1 MTIRTGLRIAAASL
15 FLLCAAH
22 SALAQLT
29 TGTLS
34 ASIRD
39 GQSAAVAGASA
50 SLLNEGRGLRLPEVT
65 SSMGGDIVIPNIPPG
80 TYTLEVSLK
89 GFKTL
94 RRPGIAVS
102 AGDQSSLGVLTLE
115 VGAVAESITVSAEV
129 AQLQTQSAERSFTI
143 TPAAVQNLPISN
155 RSFTA
160 LASLSPGVSGT
171 SRIGDRAST
180 GGGNSNI
187 MMDGVS
193 TMDTGNNGILLQMN
207 VESIAEVKMLVSN
220 YQAEYGRS
228 SGLQISAV
236 TKSGTNQFH
245 GSAYL
250 VMRRSKWNAISQTA
264 KLNGDPK
271 GRVDDKDMGYTIG
284 GPIGRPGRPNKLF
297 FFYAHEYAPRTTGG
311 SIVRY
316 RMPTALERAGDFSRS
331 LDNNGALYPYI
342 KDPLLTGA
350 CSAANQT
357 GCFRDGG
364 VLGKIPQSRL
374 YSTGL
379 QILNLYP
386 NPTAEIP
393 GAPYNYEGVRPNQSL
408 MSQQPVA
415 RIDYQPFD
423 KLRGSFKMSGWRQ
436 QNPVIL
442 GDVPGFNDSTQY
454 HPFITLLATTVNYS
468 INPTTFMEVTYGRS
482 QNELAGC
489 VLAQGGTG
497 PTFCGAGLPTSE
509 KANLDKAGLGALPS
523 LFPDAGV
530 INPDYYA
537 FKAFESLKPPIWDG
551 KRLRMVPSFN
561 WGGRIANAPPN
572 FPFPGYLNINRTQ
585 DISISLT
592 KIKGRHTLKSGF
604 YNTHS
609 FKAQQRQ
616 GWAGTLSF
624 ANDANN
630 PLDSGFGFAN
640 AALGIFSSYNQFSR
654 YVEGSLVYDNTEG
667 YVQDNWKLTSRLT
680 LDYGV
685 RLVRQQPQYDK
696 FGQASNFLPEKW
708 TAAQAPVLYEPGCV
722 GASPCT
728 GANRQA
734 RDPRTGQLL
743 GPNSTVAIGTLVPG
757 SGSSTNGLF
766 LSGQGIAKTTYEWP
780 LLRAAPRFGMAW
792 DVTGRQTIVLRGG
805 GGLFYDRPAGNSI
818 FNQIQ
823 NPPTIRN
830 LTLRYAGLQSLSG
843 GLTTEAPPSLSVY
856 QYRSGLPAT
865 WQWNSGIQIMLPQSI
880 VLDMA
885 YTGESASNL
894 VENVDIN
901 AVDYGAAFL
910 PANQD
915 PTQTSSLPGQ
925 AVLPTDQMRAFRG
938 YSGISRA
945 MPRGWL
951 VAHTLEL
958 SLTRR
963 FTRGLSFG
971 LNDTIVLAQ
980 RGSTGARLQHNPDGT
995 FVYRADQKDAD
1006 QLLGNFV
1013 PTRHIFK
1020 GNFVW
1025 EIPGSKRGDALAAR
1039 ALKLVTNDWRLSGV
1053 WSANTG
1059 GAYTVGYSYQGGGG
1073 NQNITGSPNYGGRV
1087 RITGNT
1093 GSGCSGADIYRQFNT
1108 GAFSGPLVGS
1118 VGLESGADYLRGCYF
1133 QAIDLSIAR
1142 DVKLG
1147 ESRRL
1152 QFRLDIFNA
1161 PNEARITG
1169 RNTTLNLVSPLD
1181 QTITNLPFDANGNLI
1196 PSRSQPKNA
1205 GVGVASGYQGPRNLQ
1220 AQIRFVF

>member
-1 MTIRTGLRIAAASL
+1 MTLRNFLIL
-15 FLLCAAH
+15 FFLLPG
-22 SALAQLT
+22 SATVAFAQLT

-39 GQSAAVAGASA
+39 GQSASVVGATA
-50 SLLNEGRGLRLPEVT
+50 SLLNEGRGTRLPEVT
-65 SSMGGDIVIPNIPPG
+65 SSLAGDIVIPGIPPG
-80 TYTLEVSLK
+80 TYTLEISMK
-89 GFKTL
+89 GFKSL
-94 RRPGIAVS
+94 RRAGIAIS

-115 VGAVAESITVSAEV
+115 LGAIAESITISAET
-129 AQLQTQSAERSFTI
+129 APLQTQSAERSFTI
-143 TPAAVQNLPISN
+143 TPTAVQNLPIGN

-180 GGGNSNI
+180 GGSNNNI

-207 VESIAEVKMLVSN
+207 VESIAEVKILVSN

-271 GRVDDKDMGYTIG
+271 GKLDDKDMGYTIG
-284 GPIGRPGRPNKLF
+284 GPIGRPGRENKLF

-316 RMPTALERAGDFSRS
+316 RFPTALERAGDFSRS
-331 LDNNGALYPYI
+331 IDNNGNLFPYI
-342 KDPLLTGA
+342 KDPLIAGT
-350 CSAANQT
+350 CSAANQ
-357 GCFRDGG
+357 GACFRDGD
-364 VLGKIPQSRL
+364 VLGRIPRSRQ

-386 NPTAEIP
+386 MPNVNVP
-393 GAPYNYEGVRPNQSL
+393 GVPYNYEDTRPSQSL
-408 MSQQPVA
+408 MSQQPVL
-415 RIDYQPFD
+415 RIDYQPWAR
-423 KLRGSFKMSGWRQ
+423 LRGSFKMSGWRQ
-436 QNPVIL
+436 QNPTII
-442 GDVPGFNDSTQY
+442 GNVPGFNDSTQY

-468 INPTTFMEVTYGRS
+468 INPTTFVEGTFGRS

-497 PTFCGAGLPTSE
+497 PTFCEAGLPTSE

-530 INPDYYA
+530 INPEYYA
-537 FKAFESLKPPIWDG
+537 FQALESLKPPIWDG
-551 KRLRMVPSFN
+551 KRLRMVPQFS
-561 WGGRIANAPPN
+561 WGGRIASAPPN
-572 FPFPGYLNINRTQ
+572 FPFPGYLNINRTK
-585 DISISLT
+585 DISINLT
-592 KIKGRHTLKSGF
+592 KISGRHTLKTGF
-604 YNTHS
+604 YNTYS

-616 GWAGTLSF
+616 GWAGNINF
-624 ANDANN
+624 GNDANN

-640 AALGIFSSYNQFSR
+640 AALGVFSSYNQFSR
-654 YVEGSLVYDNTEG
+654 YVEGSLVYNNTEAF
-667 YVQDNWKLTSRLT
+667 VQDNWKLSPRLT

-685 RLVRQQPQYDK
+685 RFVRQQPQYDK

-708 TAAQAPVLYEPGCV
+708 TAAQAPQLYLPGCV
-722 GASPCT
+722 TASPCS

-734 RDPRTGQLL
+734 LDPRTGQLL
-743 GPNSTVAIGTLVPG
+743 GPNSVVAIGTLIPG
-757 SGSSTNGLF
+757 TGNPTNGLF

-780 LLRAAPRFGMAW
+780 ILQAAPRFGMAY

-818 FNQIQ
+818 FPQIQ

-856 QYRSGLPAT
+856 QYQSGLPAT
-865 WQWNSGIQIMLPQSI
+865 WQWNSGAQILLSKLA
-880 VLDMA
+880 VLDFA
-885 YTGESASNL
+885 YTGERAYNL

-901 AVDYGAAFL
+901 AIDYGAAFL

-915 PTQTSSLPGQ
+915 RTQTSSLPGA
-925 AVLPTDQMRAFRG
+925 AVVPADQMRAFRG
-938 YSGISRA
+938 FSGITQA
-945 MPRGWL
+945 VPRGWL

-958 SLTRR
+958 SFTRR
-963 FTRGLSFG
+963 FSRGLSFG

-980 RGSTGARLQHNPDGT
+980 RGSTPARLQHNPDGT
-995 FVYRADQKDAD
+995 FFERPDQKDQD
-1006 QLLGNFV
+1006 RLIGDFV

-1025 EIPGSKRGDALAAR
+1025 DIPATPQGSSIRARMLRLASS
-1039 ALKLVTNDWRLSGV
+1039 DWRFSGI

-1059 GAYTVGYSYQGGGG
+1059 GAYTLGVSYQGGGG

-1087 RITGNT
+1087 RILSNP
-1093 GSGCSGADIYRQFNT
+1093 GSGCSSDIHRQFKAESFT
-1108 GAFSGPLVGS
+1108 GPSVGS

-1133 QAIDLSIAR
+1133 QALDLSIAR
-1142 DVKLG
+1142 EIRITEAK
-1147 ESRRL
+1147 RL
-1152 QFRLDIFNA
+1152 QFRLDVFNA

-1169 RNTTLNLVSPLD
+1169 RNATLNLVSPLD
-1181 QTITNLPFDANGNLI
+1181 QTISNLPYDASGNLI
-1196 PSRSQPKNA
+1196 LSRSQPKNA
-1205 GVGVASGYQGPRNLQ
+1205 GVGVATGFQGPRTLQ
-1220 AQIRFVF
+1220 AQLRFIF

>member
-1 MTIRTGLRIAAASL
+1 MNLWTRCPLIAIALFASTAANG
-15 FLLCAAH
+15 
-22 SALAQLT
+22 QLT

-39 GQSAAVAGASA
+39 GQSAVIAGATA
-50 SLLNEGRGLRLPEVT
+50 SLLNEGRGTRMPSVT
-65 SSMGGDIVIPNIPPG
+65 SSAAGDIVIPNIPPG
-80 TYTLEVSLK
+80 TYTLEITQK

-94 RRPGIAVS
+94 KRSGIAVS

-115 VGAVAESITVSAEV
+115 VGTITESITVSAEA

-143 TPAAVQNLPISN
+143 TPTAVQNLPIAN

-180 GGGNSNI
+180 GGSNNNI

-236 TKSGTNQFH
+236 TKSGTNRFH
-245 GSAYL
+245 GSAYS
-250 VMRRSKWNAISQTA
+250 VMRRSKWNALSQTA

-271 GRVDDKDMGYTIG
+271 GKIDDKDLGYSIG
-284 GPIGRPGRPNKLF
+284 GPIGRPGRQNKLF
-297 FFYAHEYAPRTTGG
+297 FFYAHEYSPRTTGG

-316 RMPTALERAGDFSRS
+316 RFPTALERSGDFSRS
-331 LDNNGALYPYI
+331 VDNNGTLYPYI
-342 KDPLLTGA
+342 KDPLLPGA
-350 CSAANQT
+350 CTAANQT

-364 VLGKIPQSRL
+364 VVGRIPKDRL
-374 YSTGL
+374 YSTGQ

-386 NPTAEIP
+386 MPNTEIP
-393 GAPYNYEGVRPNQSL
+393 GVAYNYEGTRPNQSL
-408 MSQQPVA
+408 MSMQPVA
-415 RIDYQPFD
+415 RIDYQPWD

-436 QNPVIL
+436 QNPTII
-442 GDVPGFNDSTQY
+442 GNVPGFNDSTQY
-454 HPFITLLATTVNYS
+454 HPFITLIATTVNYS
-468 INPTTFMEVTYGRS
+468 INPTTFMEGTYGRS

-497 PTFCGAGLPTSE
+497 PTFCESGLATSE
-509 KANLDKAGLGALPS
+509 KANRDKAGLGALPS

-530 INPDYYA
+530 INPEYYA
-537 FKAFESLKPPIWDG
+537 FRALESLKPPIWDG
-551 KRLRMVPSFN
+551 KRINIVPAFG
-561 WGGRIANAPPN
+561 WGGRIGFAPPN

-585 DISISLT
+585 DISINLT
-592 KIKGRHTLKSGF
+592 KIAGRHTLKSGF

-616 GWAGTLSF
+616 GWAGNINF
-624 ANDANN
+624 GNDANN

-654 YVEGSLVYDNTEG
+654 YVEGSLVYDNTEF
-667 YVQDNWKLTSRLT
+667 YVQDNWKVSNRIT

-685 RLVRQQPQYDK
+685 RFVRQQPQYDK
-696 FGQASNFLPEKW
+696 FLQASNFLPEKW
-708 TAAQAPVLYEPGCV
+708 APGQAPLLYLPGCV
-722 GASPCT
+722 GASPCA

-743 GPNSTVAIGTLVPG
+743 GPNSAVAIGTLVPG
-757 SGSSTNGLF
+757 TGSATNGLF
-766 LSGQGIAKTTYEWP
+766 VSGNGIAKTTYEWP
-780 LLRAAPRFGMAW
+780 LLRAAPRFGMAY
-792 DVTGRQTIVLRGG
+792 DVTGKQTIVLRGG

-818 FNQIQ
+818 FGQIQ

-830 LTLRYAGLQSLSG
+830 LTLRYAGLQSLSS

-856 QYRSGLPAT
+856 QYKSDLPGT
-865 WQWNSGIQIMLPQSI
+865 WQWNSGVQFQLPKAI
-880 VLDMA
+880 ILDMA
-885 YTGESASNL
+885 YTGEWANNL

-901 AVDYGAAFL
+901 AVDFGAAFL
-910 PANQD
+910 ASNQD
-915 PTQTSSLPGQ
+915 PTQTSALPGS
-925 AVLPTDQMRAFRG
+925 AVVPTDQMRAFRG
-938 YSGISRA
+938 FSGITQA
-945 MPRGWL
+945 IPRGWL
-951 VAHTLEL
+951 VAHTMEL
-958 SLTRR
+958 SITRR
-963 FTRGLSFG
+963 FSRGFSFG
-971 LNDTIVLAQ
+971 LNDTILLSQ
-980 RGSTGARLQHNPDGT
+980 RGSTAARLEHRPDGK
-995 FVYRADQKDAD
+995 FVQRADQDAAD
-1006 QLLGNFV
+1006 KLLGDFV
-1013 PTRHIFK
+1013 PTVHTFK

-1025 EIPGSKRGDALAAR
+1025 EIPGTKRGDTAGAM
-1039 ALKLVTNDWRLSGV
+1039 ALKWLTNDWRFSGV
-1053 WSANTG
+1053 WSATTG
-1059 GAYTVGYSYQGGGG
+1059 GAYTLGYSYQGGGG

-1087 RITGNT
+1087 RILGNT
-1093 GSGCSGADIYRQFNT
+1093 GSGCSSDRFRQFNSS
-1108 GAFSGPLVGS
+1108 GFSGPQVGS

-1133 QAIDLSIAR
+1133 QALDLSIAR
-1142 DVKLG
+1142 EMRIG
-1147 ESRRL
+1147 ESKRL

-1169 RNTTLNLVSPLD
+1169 RNATLNLVSPLD
-1181 QTITNLPFDANGNLI
+1181 ATITNLPFDASGAII

-1205 GVGVASGYQGPRNLQ
+1205 GVGVATGYQGPRTLQ
-1220 AQIRFVF
+1220 AQLRFVF

>member
-1 MTIRTGLRIAAASL
+1 MKLQVRLAILPVPLILLWGSATAA
-15 FLLCAAH
+15 
-22 SALAQLT
+22 AQLT

-39 GQSAAVAGASA
+39 GQSAAIAGATA
-50 SLLNEGRGLRLPEVT
+50 SLLNDGRGTRLPSVN
-65 SSMGGDIVIPNIPPG
+65 SSVSGDIVMPNIPPG

-94 RRPGIAVS
+94 KRPGIAVS
-102 AGDQSSLGVLTLE
+102 AGDQSSLGVLTLA
-115 VGAVAESITVSAEV
+115 VGAVTESITVSAES
-129 AQLQTQSAERSFTI
+129 AQLQTQSAERSFNI
-143 TPAAVQNLPISN
+143 TPSAVQNLPIAN

-160 LASLSPGVSGT
+160 LASLAPGVSGT

-180 GGGNSNI
+180 GGSNNNI

-236 TKSGTNQFH
+236 TKSGTNQIH
-245 GSAYL
+245 GSAYM

-264 KLNGDPK
+264 KRNGDPK
-271 GRVDDKDMGYTIG
+271 GRIDDKDLGYSVG
-284 GPIGRPGRPNKLF
+284 GPIGRPGRQNKLF
-297 FFYAHEYAPRTTGG
+297 FFYAHEYSPRVTGG

-316 RMPTALERAGDFSRS
+316 RFPTALERAGDFSRS
-331 LDNNGALYPYI
+331 IDNNGNRFPYI
-342 KDPLLTGA
+342 KDPLLPGA
-350 CSAANQT
+350 CTAANQS
-357 GCFRDGG
+357 GCFQDGG
-364 VLGKIPQSRL
+364 VLGKIPANRL
-374 YSTGL
+374 YPTG
-379 QILNLYP
+379 QQVLNLYP
-386 NPTAEIP
+386 LPNVDIP
-393 GAPYNYEGVRPNQSL
+393 GVAYNYEGNRPNQSL
-408 MSQQPVA
+408 MSQQPVL
-415 RIDYQPFD
+415 RLDYQPWD
-423 KLRGSFKMSGWRQ
+423 KLRGSFKMSGWKQ
-436 QNPVIL
+436 QNPAII
-442 GDVPGFNDSTQY
+442 GNVPGFNDSTQY
-454 HPFITLLATTVNYS
+454 HPFITLLATTINYS
-468 INPTTFMEVTYGRS
+468 INPTTFMEGTYGRS

-497 PTFCGAGLPTSE
+497 PTFCENGLPTSE

-537 FKAFESLKPPIWDG
+537 YQALQSLKPPIWDG
-551 KRLRMVPSFN
+551 TRLRMVPAFG
-561 WGGRIANAPPN
+561 WGGRIGFAPPN

-585 DISISLT
+585 DISVSLT
-592 KIKGRHTLKSGF
+592 KIAGRHTLKTGF

-616 GWAGTLSF
+616 GWAGNINF
-624 ANDANN
+624 GNDANN

-640 AALGIFSSYNQFSR
+640 AALGTFTSYNQFSR

-667 YVQDNWKLTSRLT
+667 YLQDNWKVSNRLT

-696 FGQASNFLPEKW
+696 LGQASNFLPEKW
-708 TAAQAPVLYEPGCV
+708 TAAQAPLIYLPGCA
-722 GASPCT
+722 GASPCA

-743 GPNSTVAIGTLVPG
+743 GPNSVVAIGTLVPG
-757 SGSSTNGLF
+757 TGSSTNGLF
-766 LSGQGIAKTTYEWP
+766 LSGNGIAKTTYEWP
-780 LLRAAPRFGMAW
+780 VLRAAPRFGMAF
-792 DVTGRQTIVLRGG
+792 DLTGRQTVVLRGG
-805 GGLFYDRPAGNSI
+805 GGLFYDRPSGNSI
-818 FNQIQ
+818 YGQIQ

-843 GLTTEAPPSLSVY
+843 GLTTEAPPALSVY

-865 WQWNSGIQIMLPQSI
+865 WQWNTGVQIMLPKST

-885 YTGESASNL
+885 YTGERAYNL

-901 AVDYGAAFL
+901 AVDFGAAFL

-915 PTQTSSLPGQ
+915 STQTNPLPGA
-925 AVLPTDQMRAFRG
+925 AVVPTDQMRAFRG
-938 YSGISRA
+938 FSGITQA
-945 MPRGWL
+945 IPRGWL
-951 VAHTLEL
+951 IAHTLEL
-958 SLTRR
+958 SVTRR
-963 FTRGLSFG
+963 FTRGLAFG
-971 LNDTIVLAQ
+971 LNDTILLSQ
-980 RGSTGARLQHNPDGT
+980 RGSTSARLQHNPDGS
-995 FVYRADQKDAD
+995 FFERPDQKDAD
-1006 QLLGNFV
+1006 RLLGDFI
-1013 PTRHIFK
+1013 PTRHFFK

-1025 EIPGSKRGDALAAR
+1025 EVPGTKRGDTSGAQ
-1039 ALKLVTNDWRLSGV
+1039 ALKWLTNDWRFSGV
-1053 WSANTG
+1053 WTATTG
-1059 GAYTVGYSYQGGGG
+1059 GAYTLGISYQGGGG
-1073 NQNITGSPNYGGRV
+1073 NQNITGSPNYGGRA
-1087 RITGNT
+1087 RILGNT
-1093 GSGCSGADIYRQFNT
+1093 GSGCAGDIHRQFKTAAFT
-1108 GAFSGPLVGS
+1108 GPSVGS
-1118 VGLESGADYLRGCYF
+1118 VGLESSSDYLRGCFF
-1133 QAIDLSIAR
+1133 QALDFAIAR
-1142 DVKLG
+1142 ELRVG

-1152 QFRLDIFNA
+1152 QFRVDIFNA
-1161 PNEARITG
+1161 PNEARLTG

-1181 QTITNLPFDANGNLI
+1181 QTITNLPFDASGTLI

-1205 GVGVASGYQGPRNLQ
+1205 GLGVATAFQGSRTLQ

>member
-1 MTIRTGLRIAAASL
+1 MKQQMRLAIFALP
-15 FLLCAAH
+15 FLLPLGNSTAY
-22 SALAQLT
+22 AQLT

-34 ASIRD
+34 ATIRD
-39 GQSAAVAGASA
+39 GQSGAIVGATA
-50 SLLNEGRGLRLPEVT
+50 SLLSEGRGTRLPGVISST
-65 SSMGGDIVIPNIPPG
+65 SGDFVIPNIPPG

-94 RRPGIAVS
+94 KRLGVAVS

-115 VGAVAESITVSAEV
+115 VGALTESITVSAES
-129 AQLQTQSAERSFTI
+129 AQLQTQSAERSFSI
-143 TPAAVQNLPISN
+143 TPSAVQNLPIAN

-180 GGGNSNI
+180 GGSNNNI

-236 TKSGTNQFH
+236 TKSGTNQLH
-245 GSAYL
+245 GSAYM
-250 VMRRSKWNAISQTA
+250 VMRRSKWNALSQTA

-271 GRVDDKDMGYTIG
+271 GSFNDKDLGYSIG
-284 GPIGRPGRPNKLF
+284 GPIGRPGRQNKLF
-297 FFYAHEYAPRTTGG
+297 FFYAHEYSPRTTGG
-311 SIVRY
+311 SVVRY
-316 RMPTALERAGDFSRS
+316 RFPTALERAGDFSRS
-331 LDNNGALYPYI
+331 TDNNGNRFPYI
-342 KDPLLTGA
+342 KDPLLSGT
-350 CSAANQT
+350 CSATSQA
-357 GCFRDGG
+357 GCFQDGG
-364 VLGKIPQSRL
+364 IVGKIPASRL
-374 YSTGL
+374 YQTGQ

-386 NPTAEIP
+386 LPNVDVP
-393 GAPYNYEGVRPNQSL
+393 GVSYNYEGIRSNQSL
-408 MSQQPVA
+408 RSQQPVL
-415 RIDYQPFD
+415 RVDYQPWD
-423 KLRGSFKMSGWRQ
+423 KLRGSFKLSGWKQ
-436 QNPVIL
+436 QNPTIV
-442 GDVPGFNDSTQY
+442 GNVPGFNDSTQY

-468 INPTTFMEVTYGRS
+468 INPTTFIEGTYGRS

-497 PTFCGAGLPTSE
+497 PTFCEAGLPTSD

-523 LFPDAGV
+523 LFPNAGV
-530 INPDYYA
+530 INPEYYA
-537 FKAFESLKPPIWDG
+537 YKALESLKPSIWDG
-551 KRLRMVPSFN
+551 TRLRMVPAFG
-561 WGGRIANAPPN
+561 WGGRIGSAPPN

-585 DISISLT
+585 DLSISLT
-592 KIKGRHTLKSGF
+592 KIAGRHTLKTGF

-616 GWAGTLSF
+616 GWAGNINF
-624 ANDANN
+624 GNDANN

-654 YVEGSLVYDNTEG
+654 YVEGSLVYDNTEA
-667 YVQDNWKLTSRLT
+667 YVQDNWKLSNRLT

-685 RLVRQQPQYDK
+685 RFVRQQPQYDK

-708 TAAQAPVLYEPGCV
+708 TASQAPLLYLPGCV

-728 GANRQA
+728 GTNRQA

-743 GPNSTVAIGTLVPG
+743 GPTSVVAIGTLVPG
-757 SGSSTNGLF
+757 TGSSTNGLF
-766 LSGQGIAKTTYEWP
+766 LSGKGIANTTYEWP
-780 LLRAAPRFGMAW
+780 LLRAAPRFGMAF

-805 GGLFYDRPAGNSI
+805 GGLFYDRPSGNSI
-818 FNQIQ
+818 FGQIQ
-823 NPPTIRN
+823 NPPTIQN

-856 QYRSGLPAT
+856 KYKSGLPAT
-865 WQWNSGIQIMLPQSI
+865 WQWNTGVQIMLPKSA
-880 VLDMA
+880 VLDIA
-885 YTGESASNL
+885 YTGERANNL

-901 AVDYGAAFL
+901 AVDFGAAFL

-915 PTQTSSLPGQ
+915 PTQTSPLPGA
-925 AVLPTDQMRAFRG
+925 AVVPTDQMRAFRG
-938 YSGISRA
+938 FSGISQA
-945 MPRGWL
+945 VPRGWL
-951 VAHTLEL
+951 TAHTMEL

-963 FTRGLSFG
+963 FSRGLAFG
-971 LNDTIVLAQ
+971 LNDTILMVQ

-995 FVYRADQKDAD
+995 FTERADQRAAD
-1006 QLLGNFV
+1006 QLLGDFIPN
-1013 PTRHIFK
+1013 RHTFK

-1025 EIPGSKRGDALAAR
+1025 EIPGTKRSGTTAAQ
-1039 ALKLVTNDWRLSGV
+1039 ALKWLTNDWRFSGL

-1059 GAYTVGYSYQGGGG
+1059 GAYTVGISYQGGGG
-1073 NQNITGSPNYGGRV
+1073 NQNITGSPNYGGRA
-1087 RITGNT
+1087 RILSDP
-1093 GSGCSGADIYRQFNT
+1093 GSGCGGDVYRQFNT
-1108 GAFSGPLVGS
+1108 AAITGPSVGS
-1118 VGLESGADYLRGCYF
+1118 VGLESGSDYLRGCYF
-1133 QAIDLSIAR
+1133 QSLDFAIAR
-1142 DVKLG
+1142 EVRLG

-1169 RNTTLNLVSPLD
+1169 RNATLAVVSPLD
-1181 QTITNLPFDANGNLI
+1181 QSVTNLPFDASGTLI

-1205 GVGVASGYQGPRNLQ
+1205 GVGVANGYQGPRSLQ

>member
-1 MTIRTGLRIAAASL
+1 MLPGFASVA
-15 FLLCAAH
+15 F
-22 SALAQLT
+22 AQLT

-34 ASIRD
+34 ATIRD
-39 GQSAAVAGASA
+39 SQSAAIVGATA
-50 SLLNEGRGLRLPEVT
+50 SLLNEGRGTRLPEVA
-65 SSMGGDIVIPNIPPG
+65 SSVAGDIVIPNIPPG
-80 TYTLEVSLK
+80 TYTLEISLK
-89 GFKTL
+89 GFKSL
-94 RRPGIAVS
+94 RRSGIAVS

-115 VGAVAESITVSAEV
+115 VGTVNESITVSAEA

-143 TPAAVQNLPISN
+143 TPTAVQNLPIGN

-180 GGGNSNI
+180 GGSNNNI

-207 VESIAEVKMLVSN
+207 VESIAEVKILVSN

-271 GRVDDKDMGYTIG
+271 GKIDDKDMGYTIG
-284 GPIGRPGRPNKLF
+284 GPIGRPGRQNKLF

-316 RMPTALERAGDFSRS
+316 RFPTALERAGDFSRS
-331 LDNNGALYPYI
+331 IDNNGNLFPYI
-342 KDPLLTGA
+342 KDPLLAGT
-350 CSAANQT
+350 CSAANQ
-357 GCFRDGG
+357 GACFRDGD
-364 VLGKIPQSRL
+364 VLGRIPQNRL

-379 QILNLYP
+379 RILDLYP
-386 NPTAEIP
+386 KPNVNIP
-393 GAPYNYEGVRPNQSL
+393 GVPYNYEDTRPSQSL

-415 RIDYQPFD
+415 RIDYQPWSR
-423 KLRGSFKMSGWRQ
+423 LRGSFKMSGWRQ
-436 QNPVIL
+436 QNPTII
-442 GDVPGFNDSTQY
+442 GNVPGFNDSTQY

-468 INPTTFMEVTYGRS
+468 FNPTTFVEGTYGRS

-497 PTFCGAGLPTSE
+497 PTFCEAGLPTSE

-523 LFPDAGV
+523 LFPDAGL
-530 INPDYYA
+530 INPEYYA
-537 FKAFESLKPPIWDG
+537 FQALESLKPPIWDG
-551 KRLRMVPSFN
+551 TRLRIVPQFG
-561 WGGRIANAPPN
+561 WGGRIASAPPN
-572 FPFPGYLNINRTQ
+572 FPFPGYLNINRTK
-585 DISISLT
+585 DISINLT
-592 KIKGRHTLKSGF
+592 KVTGRHTLKTGF
-604 YNTHS
+604 YNTYS
-609 FKAQQRQ
+609 YKAQQRQ
-616 GWAGTLSF
+616 GWAGNINF
-624 ANDANN
+624 GNDANN

-640 AALGIFSSYNQFSR
+640 AALGVFSSYNQFSR
-654 YVEGSLVYDNTEG
+654 YVEGSLIYNNTEAF
-667 YVQDNWKLTSRLT
+667 VQDNWKLSPRLT
-680 LDYGV
+680 LDFGV
-685 RLVRQQPQYDK
+685 RFVRQQPQYDK

-708 TAAQAPVLYEPGCV
+708 VAAQAPQLYLPGCA
-722 GASPCT
+722 GASPCS

-743 GPNSTVAIGTLVPG
+743 GPNSVVAIGTLIPG
-757 SGSSTNGLF
+757 TGSSTNGLF

-780 LLRAAPRFGMAW
+780 VLRAAPRFGMAY

-818 FNQIQ
+818 FPQIQ

-830 LTLRYAGLQSLSG
+830 LTLRYAGLQSLGG

-856 QYRSGLPAT
+856 QYRSDLPAT
-865 WQWNSGIQIMLPQSI
+865 WQWNTGVQISLPRLA
-880 VLDMA
+880 VLDVA
-885 YTGESASNL
+885 YTGERAYNL

-910 PANQD
+910 SSNQD
-915 PTQTSSLPGQ
+915 PTQTSALPGS
-925 AVLPTDQMRAFRG
+925 AVVPADQMRAFRG
-938 YSGISRA
+938 FSGITQA
-945 MPRGWL
+945 IPRGWL

-963 FTRGLSFG
+963 FSSGFSFG
-971 LNDTIVLAQ
+971 LNDTIVLSQ
-980 RGSTGARLQHNPDGT
+980 RGSTQARLQHNPDGS
-995 FVYRADQKDAD
+995 FVERPDQKEQDRLIGD
-1006 QLLGNFV
+1006 FV

-1025 EIPGSKRGDALAAR
+1025 DIPATRRGTTMAAR
-1039 ALKLVTNDWRLSGV
+1039 ALRSVSSDWRLSGI

-1059 GAYTVGYSYQGGGG
+1059 GAYTLGVSYQGGGG

-1087 RITGNT
+1087 RILSNP
-1093 GSGCSGADIYRQFNT
+1093 GSGCSSDIHRQFSAQAFT
-1108 GAFSGPLVGS
+1108 GPSVGS

-1133 QAIDLSIAR
+1133 QALDLSIAR
-1142 DVKLG
+1142 DIRFS
-1147 ESRRL
+1147 ESKRF

-1169 RNTTLNLVSPLD
+1169 RNTTLNLISPLD
-1181 QTITNLPFDANGNLI
+1181 QTISNLPYDAGGNLI

-1205 GVGVASGYQGPRNLQ
+1205 GVGVATGFQGPRTLQ
-1220 AQIRFVF
+1220 AQLRFVF